1 MSNYNYIPCKH
12 PHHAPK
18 PYNLQT
24 QTWSQYTSM
33 PCYMPGYMGV
43 YGNGYDSLGYGNV
56 YGYGNQAGYMYGHAK
71 GISSYPQNVDPKTRS
86 SASIP
91 LLSGRQNKEK
101 DEKIAE
107 LKVELKT
114 EKEEKDRQEAQLK
127 ALLIYNKDLLIEKKE
142 LVAENSKLSDAL
154 AELKITKSVDLEDI
168 RKLKQKVEKVKFI
181 CICCSCFLYIVFDT
195 FS

>member
-1 MSNYNYIPCKH
+1 MSNYKHCKN
-12 PHHAPK
+12 PQHAPK

-24 QTWSQYTSM
+24 QMVSHYTSM

-56 YGYGNQAGYMYGHAK
+56 YGYGNQVGYMYGHAK
-71 GISSYPQNVDPKTRS
+71 GITSCQQNVELKTRS
-86 SASIP
+86 SAPIP

-114 EKEEKDRQEAQLK
+114 ERGKKARQEAQLK
-127 ALLIYNKDLLIEKKE
+127 ALLKYNKDLLTEKKE

-154 AELKITKSVDLEDI
+154 AEMKITQSVDLEDI
-168 RKLKQKVEKVKFI
+168 RKLKQKVEKVKFL
-181 CICCSCFLYIVFDT
+181 CIVVLVFQIFNIKT
-195 FS
+195 FSS